1 MTEYKEYKT
10 ANGSRVIGLFE
21 KAEETPK
28 KAEKPAETAKVEKVT
43 AEKPKTAKTAKKST
57 AKK

>member
-1 MTEYKEYKT
+1 MTEYKEHRT
-10 ANGSRVIGLFE
+10 DNGGRVIGLFE
-21 KAEETPK
+21 EPADEPK

-43 AEKPKTAKTAKKST
+43 AEKPTTAKTAKKST